1 MKQQPPRL
9 AQRLLLAFLR
19 PDLADEVLGD
29 LEEGFKKTA
38 AKSAFRAKLD
48 YWIQV
53 LNYLRPFAVG
63 RKRSTQTVRLD
74 MLFTYITIARRT
86 FVRHKLYSF
95 IKVGSLM
102 VGVAAC
108 ALIAVYLS
116 QELGYDRQYPKNIYR
131 LVGATNQDGEVMRG
145 TSFPAPMASALKN
158 DFPEVLQA
166 GRFNASE
173 LFGMGACEVRPA
185 DRMENGHD
193 EGFSYVDA
201 EFVSMLQLPFI
212 YGSAEN
218 ALKNPRT
225 VVLTQRKAEKYFPGI
240 DPVGKLLVVNN
251 DDKKPYTIG
260 GVVEDFHNTHL
271 AFDFLITMTGVELW
285 KGEQNEW
292 GASNYSTY
300 VAVAEGTDIKALEKR
315 MTHGVLE
322 KYFLPMVLRDGMPY
336 ADAKKMMDNAWVELQ
351 PISRIHLYSSSIR
364 DGIVQGDIRLVWL
377 FAGIGLFILILAAIN
392 FINLSTARSANRAKE
407 VGMRKVSGSL
417 RGHLLTQFLTESVVY
432 SFLGFALGIVLAAA
446 LLPWFSELA
455 GRSLSIPWG
464 DWRVYPVVLAMA
476 LLTGILAGVYPAV
489 YLSSFQPIEVLK
501 GHLVQG
507 SRGSGLRGV
516 LVVFQF
522 ATSVILI
529 VGTLTINRQMNFIL
543 ETKVGF
549 DKSQVMLIEGTGNLG
564 QRIEAFRNEVTALP
578 MVEQASVGD
587 YLPVKGMKRN
597 GNSFWHEGK
606 VQQERPVIAQKW
618 KVDPFYLATLGMTL
632 KEGRNF
638 DPSRASDSSAVLIN
652 ETMVYEM
659 GGEEILGKKISNGGD
674 LLTVIGVVNDF
685 HFETLRSKIEPL
697 CLVLGQSPTVVAVR
711 IRPGSA
717 SNAIEE
723 VEKTWRSLA
732 PQQPFRYSFLDDRFT
747 AMYADVQRTGRLVT
761 SFSVLAISV
770 ACLGLFG
777 LSAFLIEQRSKE
789 IGIRLV
795 LGASVPSVFSLLT
808 SNFLKLVGVGIV
820 AATPVAWYLMDQW
833 LKEFAYRVEPD
844 ALTFLL
850 AGIAAVSIAL
860 VTIGRQAWRAGKVS
874 PVSSLKQ
881 A

>member
-1 MKQQPPRL
+1 M

-19 PDLADEVLGD
+19 EDLGDEVLGD
-29 LEEGFKKTA
+29 LEERFRQNA

-53 LNYLRPFAVG
+53 LNYFRPFAVG
-63 RKRSTQTVRLD
+63 KQRNTQTVRFD
-74 MLFTYITIARRT
+74 MLRTYITIARRT

-116 QELGYDRQYPKNIYR
+116 QELGYDRQYPNAERIYR
-131 LVGATNQDGEVMRG
+131 LVGAANQDGEVTRG
-145 TSFPAPMASALKN
+145 TAFPAPMAAAMKN

-193 EGFSYVDA
+193 EGFAYVDA
-201 EFVSMLQLPFI
+201 EFVRMLQLTFI
-212 YGSAEN
+212 YGTPEN
-218 ALKNPRT
+218 ALKSTRS
-225 VVLTQRKAEKYFPGI
+225 VVITRRKAEKYFPGI

-251 DDKKPYTIG
+251 DDKNPYTVG
-260 GVVEDFHNTHL
+260 GVVEDFRNTHL
-271 AFDFLITMTGVELW
+271 AFDFLISMTEVELW

-292 GASNYSTY
+292 GASNYATY
-300 VAVAEGTDIKALEKR
+300 ISVAEGTDISALAKKI
-315 MTHGVLE
+315 THGVLE

-336 ADAKKMMDNAWVELQ
+336 ADAKKIMDNAWIELQ
-351 PISRIHLYSSSIR
+351 PIPRIHLYSSNIR
-364 DGIVQGDIRLVWL
+364 DGIVHGDIRLVWL

-432 SFLGFALGIVLAAA
+432 SLLGFALGIAFAAA
-446 LLPWFSELA
+446 LLQWFSELA

-464 DWRVYPVVLAMA
+464 DWRVYPVVLAMG
-476 LLTGILAGVYPAV
+476 LLTGILAGVYPAF

-507 SRGSGLRGV
+507 SRGAGLRSV

-529 VGTLTINRQMNFIL
+529 VGTLTINQQMTFIL
-543 ETKVGF
+543 DTKVGF

-564 QRIEAFRNEVTALP
+564 QRIEAFRNEVSALP

-587 YLPVKGMKRN
+587 YLPVNGMKRN

-606 VQQERPVIAQKW
+606 VQQERPEIAQKW
-618 KVDPFYLATLGMTL
+618 RVDPFYLATLGMTL

-638 DPSRASDSSAVLIN
+638 DPSRASDSSSVLIN

-659 GGEEILGKKISNGGD
+659 GGGEMLGKRISNGAGIF
-674 LLTVIGVVNDF
+674 TVIGVINDF

-697 CLVLGQSPTVVAVR
+697 CLVLGQSPSVVAVR

-732 PQQPFRYSFLDDRFT
+732 PQQPFRYSFLDDRFA
-747 AMYADVQRTGRLVT
+747 AMYSDVQRTGRLVT
-761 SFSVLAISV
+761 SFSVLAILV

-795 LGASVPSVFSLLT
+795 LGASVPSVFRLLT
-808 SNFLKLVGVGIV
+808 GNFLKLVILGIV
-820 AATPVAWYLMDQW
+820 AATPAAWYLVDQW

-844 ALTFLL
+844 VLTFLM
-850 AGIAAVSIAL
+850 AGFAAVSIAIL
-860 VTIGRQAWRAGKVS
+860 TIGRQAWKAGKAS
-874 PVSSLKQ
+874 AVSSLKQ